1 MKEPTSTPAPTP
13 TPAPIDG
20 PSAHSAAV
28 LSLINTAR
36 AAQGL
41 LALGLSEP
49 LGQAAQTHAA
59 DMTSR
64 GYFAY
69 NQPGGDSGVQ
79 TRINATGYRGRT
91 GVNLSRGWDDPAE
104 VVAALLGDLNTRESL
119 LSPGYSELGV
129 GESQAHWTLIL
140 GAPLR
145 TITPEL
151 QQRAADLLN
160 LRRTAAG
167 VAPVELSPALNYAA
181 QRHSLDQARRGT
193 PSTLGSD
200 GSTAALRVREAGYDG
215 TADELLASERELE
228 AALTDWLADPAAQR
242 TLLAAPARHLGVGL
256 ADGML
261 TLLCGV
267 PATAV
272 VNTDAELQGRVL
284 ALLNEHRQS
293 IRVAPLTLHP
303 GLCAAAASHSQ
314 DMADKSFFA
323 FEQPGQ
329 LGIAGHLKHSGYR
342 GRTLPAIT
350 MGQTTAE
357 AVVQLLLGNAAHR
370 RNLLDADNRD
380 LGVAVT
386 RARWTLVL
394 GNPPAEASDDLRGR
408 LLALLNAQRA
418 LSTAPPLRLS
428 VQLAAVAQAYAED
441 MARRNY
447 FAFQTPEGEPLTAQA
462 QRSGFDGRLAPA
474 LVKGYT
480 SPEAALDTW
489 MKSPAN
495 RQNILDPQLVQL
507 GIGVADSR
515 WVLLL
520 GAG

>member
-1 MKEPTSTPAPTP
+1 MNEPISPAPA
-13 TPAPIDG
+13 PAAAPPSQA
-20 PSAHSAAV
+20 PSAHSGAV

-36 AAQGL
+36 TGQGL
-41 LALGLSEP
+41 PALGLSEP
-49 LGQAAQTHAA
+49 LGQAAQAHAA
-59 DMTSR
+59 DMTAR

-79 TRINATGYRGRT
+79 ARIDAARYRGRT
-91 GVNLSRGWDDPAE
+91 GVNLSRGFAEPAE
-104 VVAALLGDLNTRESL
+104 MVTALLGDANTRQSL

-145 TITPEL
+145 TVTPEL
-151 QQRAADLLN
+151 QQQAVDLVN
-160 LRRTAAG
+160 LRRAAAG
-167 VAPVELSPALNYAA
+167 LAAVELSPALNYAA

-215 TADELLASERELE
+215 TAEELLASERELA

-272 VNTDAELQGRVL
+272 VNTDAELQGRIL

-293 IRVAPLTLHP
+293 MRLVPLALHP
-303 GLCAAAASHSQ
+303 GLCAAAAAHSQ

-329 LGIAGHLKHSGYR
+329 PGIAGHLKHSGYR
-342 GRTLPAIT
+342 GRTVPAIT

-357 AVVQLLLGNAAHR
+357 AVVQLLLGSAAHR
-370 RNLLDADNRD
+370 RNLLDGESRD

-394 GNPPAEASDDLRGR
+394 GSPPAEASDDLRGR
-408 LLALLNAQRA
+408 LLTLLNAQRA

-428 VQLAAVAQAYAED
+428 APLAAVAQSYAED
-441 MARRNY
+441 MARRSF

-462 QRSGFDGRLAPA
+462 QRAGFDGRLAPA

>member
-1 MKEPTSTPAPTP
+1 MNDAKKEA
-13 TPAPIDG
+13 G
-20 PSAHSAAV
+20 PESVSSLSAQAAAV
-28 LSLINTAR
+28 LGLVNTAR
-36 AAQGL
+36 AAQQL
-41 LALGLSEP
+41 PALALSEP
-49 LGQAAQTHAA
+49 LGQAAQAHAA
-59 DMTSR
+59 DMTAR

-79 TRINATGYRGRT
+79 ARIHAAGYRGRT
-91 GVNLSRGWDDPAE
+91 GVNLSRGYEDPAE
-104 VVAALLGDLNTRESL
+104 VVAALLADPNTSQSL
-119 LSPGYSELGV
+119 LNPAYRELGV
-129 GESQAHWTLIL
+129 GESQAHWTLIF

-145 TITPEL
+145 SVTPEL
-151 QQRAADLLN
+151 QQRAAELVN
-160 LRRTAAG
+160 LRRIAAG
-167 VAPVELSPALNYAA
+167 LAPVELSAALNYAA

-193 PSTLGSD
+193 TGTLGSD

-215 TADELLASERELE
+215 IADELLAGERELE
-228 AALTDWLADPAAQR
+228 AALGDWLADPAAQR
-242 TLLAAPARHLGVGL
+242 TLLAAPARHLGLGL

-267 PATAV
+267 PATAL
-272 VNTDAELQGRVL
+272 VNTDVELQGRVL

-293 IRVAPLTLHP
+293 IRVAPLALHP
-303 GLCAAAASHSQ
+303 GLSAAATAHCQ

-329 LGIAGHLKHSGYR
+329 LGIAGHLKQSGYG

-350 MGQTTAE
+350 MGQTSAE

-370 RNLLDADNRD
+370 RNFLDGEARD
-380 LGVAVT
+380 LGVGVA

-394 GNPPAEASDDLRGR
+394 GTPPAEASDDVRGR
-408 LLALLNAQRA
+408 LLALLNAQRL
-418 LSTAPPLRLS
+418 LSTAPPLRLAVPLCS
-428 VQLAAVAQAYAED
+428 VAQAYAED

-447 FAFQTPEGEPLTAQA
+447 FAFQTPEGEALTAQA
-462 QRSGFDGRLAPA
+462 QRAGFDGRLAPA
-474 LVKGYT
+474 LVKGYS
-480 SPEAALDTW
+480 SPEAALEAW
-489 MKSPAN
+489 MKSAAN
-495 RQNILDPQLVQL
+495 RQNILDPQLGQL